1 MMPKMVV
8 SCGPRLMTG
17 WSNDPYKD
25 EKKCTTVASAN
36 SSLMTQLEN
45 FPISRIRKEFCV
57 FLDVRTF
64 LLVLDGLFIVFFC
77 IAVEGL

>member
-25 EKKCTTVASAN
+25 EKKCSTVASAN
-36 SSLMTQLEN
+36 SPLMTQLEN
-45 FPISRIRKEFCV
+45 FPISLRE
-57 FLDVRTF
+57 
-64 LLVLDGLFIVFFC
+64 
-77 IAVEGL
+77 